1 MSGLIEAESEK
12 HYRELIMLF
21 TSWHDEQTDLLR
33 NYTSFEEHY
42 LARRDEI
49 SEQMQQYAVCSE
61 DLNEIGHRLDD
72 MYDTIAP
79 VTQDAERQHQA
90 ERCTDTHRPSSNGQ
104 KVLVS
109 LHTSLN

>member
-1 MSGLIEAESEK
+1 
-12 HYRELIMLF
+12 MLF
-21 TSWHDEQTDLLR
+21 TSRRDEQSDLLR

-61 DLNEIGHRLDD
+61 DLNEIGHRLDECDD

-79 VTQDAERQHQA
+79 VTQDVERQHQA
-90 ERCTDTHRPSSNGQ
+90 ETCTDTHPD
-104 KVLVS
+104 
-109 LHTSLN
+109 LNETLIIFLKIWVHHLLCRIMNLSF